1 MAKSNQLAIEA
12 SRILKEYRVLG
23 GLKDFKAKDISEG
36 REHFFADKVI
46 ALSVSNINSRRR
58 ADMEAR
64 GRRYT
69 WRDTY
74 NPYNSTIF
82 NTRCDI
88 IKELTSE
95 KTDNTSK

>member
-12 SRILKEYRVLG
+12 NRILKEYKMLG
-23 GLKDFKAKDISEG
+23 SLKDFKPKSNWEG

-46 ALSVSNINSRRR
+46 ALSVSNINLKRR
-58 ADMEAR
+58 AEMEAK

-82 NTRCDI
+82 NTRCEI
-88 IKELTSE
+88 IKELTNE
-95 KTDNTSK
+95 NTDHISK